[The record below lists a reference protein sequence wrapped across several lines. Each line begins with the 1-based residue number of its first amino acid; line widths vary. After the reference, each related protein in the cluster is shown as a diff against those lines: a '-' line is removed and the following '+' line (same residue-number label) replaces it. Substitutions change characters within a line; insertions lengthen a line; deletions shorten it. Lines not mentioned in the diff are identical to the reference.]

1 MKSFNWLQIRT
12 LAKLQPMSEEQ
23 PLNPNIESAKAHARD
38 AADAAKAH
46 LKDAVDASKEHLKQA
61 ADDLRA
67 AAEVKAR
74 ELVSLLEAQLI
85 QASAS
90 ERETDTCS
98 EPAAKERPT
107 CPTCQVPLLSR
118 GKRTRQLQG
127 PAGRAIDLK
136 RTYATCPS
144 CGTGFFPP

>member
-1 MKSFNWLQIRT
+1 MKDENRLKEVSEQILRDMTAWNASHPKASFLEI
-12 LAKLQPMSEEQ
+12 
-23 PLNPNIESAKAHARD
+23 
-38 AADAAKAH
+38 
-46 LKDAVDASKEHLKQA
+46 
-61 ADDLRA
+61 
-67 AAEVKAR
+67 EVKAR

-98 EPAAKERPT
+98 EPAARERPN
-107 CPTCQVPLLSR
+107 CPTCQVPLLRR